1 MDFCYHFA
9 IEAEGITTRSC
20 KTNKGLSLL
29 HSSLSIP
36 RCQTCGDI
44 NVIKNQKCI
53 KMFLKKTACKIQG
66 KQHHESCLGFQF
78 QNSPTAILFRLQHSL
93 RHKSFKT
100 SSRLHP
106 LTSFVSIRASLQTN
120 PYPVIP
126 VPSQVTGVTQ
136 IIGTSTSNASF
147 REGTAASSVV
157 WRRKVFNKRCQPWSS
172 CNRDDQYSNG
182 LLLPDMLLK

>member
-1 MDFCYHFA
+1 MWLKLKMY
-9 IEAEGITTRSC
+9 
-20 KTNKGLSLL
+20 K
-29 HSSLSIP
+29 
-36 RCQTCGDI
+36 
-44 NVIKNQKCI
+44 NVFKKKN
-53 KMFLKKTACKIQG
+53 
-66 KQHHESCLGFQF
+66 CL
-78 QNSPTAILFRLQHSL
+78 QNSRKGTSWIVLLIPIFKTPQLLFCFGFTHHSL

-157 WRRKVFNKRCQPWSS
+157 WRRKVFNRRCQPWSS

-182 LLLPDMLLK
+182 LLLHDMLLK